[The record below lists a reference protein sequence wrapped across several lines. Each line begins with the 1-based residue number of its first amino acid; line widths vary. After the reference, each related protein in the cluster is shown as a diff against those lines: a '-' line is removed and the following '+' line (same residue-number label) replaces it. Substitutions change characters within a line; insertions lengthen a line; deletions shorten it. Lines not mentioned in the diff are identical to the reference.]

1 MCRDAILPK
10 PRLVAVSL
18 ALLLGFATAGQALD
32 RLEFTVLGA
41 SESLEQ
47 ALRDAS
53 ILIRSKRENNS
64 GAQDLFADARAEYGR
79 LLAALYAQ
87 GRYSAVIHV
96 RIDGREA
103 ADIPPLDAPTSI
115 SVIEVS
121 VDPGP
126 AFTFSRA
133 EVSPLAKRTV
143 LPEDFARGM
152 TAKSDSIAGAVLA
165 GVDGWRA
172 QGHAKAAVAS
182 QDLVADHA
190 TATLSANVTLNP
202 GPQLRFG
209 TLVID
214 GEVRMRE
221 DRVRRIAGYPEGG
234 IYDPKELDRVA
245 SRLRRTGIFQS
256 VTLTEDDRITD
267 PDLLGMTID
276 VLEAKT
282 RRYSFGAEVA
292 SFEGV
297 ALTGTWLHRNLLG
310 GGERLTIDGGVTNIG
325 GQTGGQTG
333 GVDYALGVTLER
345 PATPGPDTTASVS
358 LDLAHLDEPD
368 YLANNGTAVLSFSHV
383 FSDQLLAHVG
393 VGYEYSNGQDA
404 AGDFL
409 YRSLTLPMGVT
420 WDRRDRA
427 ADATR
432 GFYLDV
438 GAKPFLGF
446 GFTDNGARLTLDAR
460 AYKALD
466 EGNRVVFA
474 ARLQGGAIVGASLLG
489 TPRDD
494 LFYSGG
500 GGTVRGQPYQS
511 LGVTTPQAGPDPL
524 QTGGTEFLAGS
535 LEARLKISDR
545 IGVVGFF
552 DMGLV
557 GAGGASAT
565 HSGAGVGLRYETGFG
580 PIRFDVATPVGGTTG
595 DGVQLYVG
603 LGQSF

>member
-1 MCRDAILPK
+1 MHRDAILPK

-368 YLANNGTAVLSFSHV
+368 YLANNGTVELSFSHV
-383 FSDQLLAHVG
+383 FSDQLSAHVG
-393 VGYEYSNGQDA
+393 VGYEYSNGRDA
-404 AGDFL
+404 VGDFL

-557 GAGGASAT
+557 GAGGTSAT